1 MYKFITNQSLATTKF
16 FRDSLLAILMMF
28 FTSCMEVEHH
38 VYGSK
43 KDVKVR
49 FEILANHS
57 MVQLSDN
64 QTGGDVM
71 GDVATQFRA
80 VDKGMVVKEYKRE
93 KNGETYDVVSGTFS
107 TNSKNNDFSAYA
119 PLFEK
124 DKIIIPTPFDNSEW
138 NDDNSYLFA
147 SSTYS
152 VFVVKS
158 LFPKAS
164 AAYTLRHNG
173 KIHEVDLKIKGES
186 YIIEFPILWWLN
198 GNVDAVILTK

>member
-1 MYKFITNQSLATTKF
+1 M
-16 FRDSLLAILMMF
+16 FRFSLLFIFMIVL
-28 FTSCMEVEHH
+28 TSCMEVEHH
-38 VYGSK
+38 VYGNK
-43 KDVKVR
+43 NDIKIR

-57 MVQLSDN
+57 MVQMSDN

-71 GDVATQFRA
+71 GDAADQFRA
-80 VDKGMVVKEYKRE
+80 AGKGIIVKESSRE
-93 KNGETYDVVSGTFS
+93 KAGEIYDVVSGTFS

-173 KIHEVDLKIKGES
+173 KIHEVDLKIKGDS

-198 GNVDAVILTK
+198 GNVDAVILAK

>member
-1 MYKFITNQSLATTKF
+1 MNFQF
-16 FRDSLLAILMMF
+16 FSRIIILIAVMMF
-28 FTSCMEVEHH
+28 LTSCMEVEHH
-38 VYGSK
+38 VYGTK

-71 GDVATQFRA
+71 GDAATQFRA
-80 VDKGMVVKEYKRE
+80 VGKGMVVKEYKRE

-107 TNSKNNDFSAYA
+107 ANSKNNDFSDYA

-138 NDDNSYLFA
+138 NNDNSYLFTN
-147 SSTYS
+147 STYS
-152 VFVVKS
+152 VYVAKT
-158 LFPKAS
+158 LCPTAS

-173 KIHEVDLKIKGES
+173 QIREIDLKIKGDT
-186 YIIEFPILWWLN
+186 YIAEFPILWWLN
-198 GNVDAVILTK
+198 GNVDGVVLTK

>member
-1 MYKFITNQSLATTKF
+1 MK
-16 FRDSLLAILMMF
+16 
-28 FTSCMEVEHH
+28 VEHH

-71 GDVATQFRA
+71 GDAAAQFRA
-80 VDKGMVVKEYKRE
+80 VGKGMVVKEYKRE

-107 TNSKNNDFSAYA
+107 ANSKNKDFSDYA

-138 NDDNSYLFA
+138 DDDNSYLFTN
-147 SSTYS
+147 STYS
-152 VFVVKS
+152 VYVAKT
-158 LFPKAS
+158 LCPTAS

-173 KIHEVDLKIKGES
+173 QIREIDLKIKGDT
-186 YIIEFPILWWLN
+186 YIAEFPILWWLN
-198 GNVDAVILTK
+198 GNVDGVILTK

>member
-1 MYKFITNQSLATTKF
+1 M
-16 FRDSLLAILMMF
+16 FRFSLLFIFMIVL
-28 FTSCMEVEHH
+28 TSCMEVEHY
-38 VYGSK
+38 VYGNK
-43 KDVKVR
+43 NDIKIR

-57 MVQLSDN
+57 MVQMSDN

-71 GDVATQFRA
+71 GDAADQFRA
-80 VDKGMVVKEYKRE
+80 AGKGIIVKESTRE
-93 KNGETYDVVSGTFS
+93 KADEIYDVVSGTFS
-107 TNSKNNDFSAYA
+107 TNSKSNDFSAYA

-124 DKIIIPTPFDNSEW
+124 DKIIIPTPFDISEW

-158 LFPKAS
+158 LFPNAS

-173 KIHEVDLKIKGES
+173 KIHEVDLKIKGDS
-186 YIIEFPILWWLN
+186 YIIEFPILWWLH

>member
-1 MYKFITNQSLATTKF
+1 MSFQFSSRII
-16 FRDSLLAILMMF
+16 ILIAVMMF
-28 FTSCMEVEHH
+28 LTSCMEVEHH

-71 GDVATQFRA
+71 GDAATQFRA
-80 VDKGMVVKEYKRE
+80 VGKGMVVKEYKRE

-107 TNSKNNDFSAYA
+107 ANSKNKDFSDYA

-138 NDDNSYLFA
+138 DDDNSYLFTN
-147 SSTYS
+147 STYS
-152 VFVVKS
+152 VYIAKT
-158 LFPKAS
+158 LCPTAS

-173 KIHEVDLKIKGES
+173 QIREIDLKIKGDT
-186 YIIEFPILWWLN
+186 YIAEFPILWWLN
-198 GNVDAVILTK
+198 GNVDGVILTK

>member
-1 MYKFITNQSLATTKF
+1 
-16 FRDSLLAILMMF
+16 
-28 FTSCMEVEHH
+28 MEVEHH

-43 KDVKVR
+43 SDIKIR

-71 GDVATQFRA
+71 GDAATQFRT
-80 VDKGMVVKEYKRE
+80 VGKGMVVKEYKRE

-107 TNSKNNDFSAYA
+107 TNSKSNDFSAYA

-138 NDDNSYLFA
+138 NDNNSYLLA
-147 SSTYS
+147 SSSYS

-158 LFPKAS
+158 LFPNAS

-173 KIHEVDLKIKGES
+173 KIHEVDLKIKGDS

>member
-1 MYKFITNQSLATTKF
+1 MSIQF
-16 FRDSLLAILMMF
+16 FSRIVNLVALMMLL
-28 FTSCMEVEHH
+28 TSCMEVEHH

-57 MVQLSDN
+57 MVQLSDD
-64 QTGGDVM
+64 QTGGDAM
-71 GDVATQFRA
+71 GDAAAQFRA
-80 VDKGMVVKEYKRE
+80 VGKGMIVKEYKRE
-93 KNGETYDVVSGTFS
+93 KNGELYDVVSGIFS
-107 TNSKNNDFSAYA
+107 ANSNNKEFLAYA

-138 NDDNSYLFA
+138 NDENSYLFTN
-147 SSTYS
+147 STYS
-152 VFVVKS
+152 VYIAKTI
-158 LFPKAS
+158 FPTAS

-173 KIHEVDLKIKGES
+173 QIREIDLKIKGNS
-186 YIIEFPILWWLN
+186 YIAEFPILWWLN

>member
-1 MYKFITNQSLATTKF
+1 
-16 FRDSLLAILMMF
+16 
-28 FTSCMEVEHH
+28 MEVEHQ

-49 FEILANHS
+49 FEILAHHS

-71 GDVATQFRA
+71 GDAATQFRA
-80 VDKGMVVKEYKRE
+80 VGKGMVVKEYKRE

-107 TNSKNNDFSAYA
+107 ANSKNKDFSDYA

-138 NDDNSYLFA
+138 DDDNSYLFTN
-147 SSTYS
+147 STY
-152 VFVVKS
+152 FVYVAKT
-158 LFPKAS
+158 LCPTAS

-173 KIHEVDLKIKGES
+173 QIREIDLKIKGDT
-186 YIIEFPILWWLN
+186 YIAEFPILWWLN
-198 GNVDAVILTK
+198 GNVDGVILTK

>member
-1 MYKFITNQSLATTKF
+1 
-16 FRDSLLAILMMF
+16 MMF
-28 FTSCMEVEHH
+28 LTSCMEVEHH

-71 GDVATQFRA
+71 GDAATQFRA
-80 VDKGMVVKEYKRE
+80 VGKGMVVKEYKRE

-107 TNSKNNDFSAYA
+107 ANSKNKDFSDYA

-138 NDDNSYLFA
+138 DDDNSYLFTN
-147 SSTYS
+147 STYS
-152 VFVVKS
+152 VYVAKT
-158 LFPKAS
+158 LCPTAS
-164 AAYTLRHNG
+164 AAYTLQHNG
-173 KIHEVDLKIKGES
+173 QIREIDLKIKGDT
-186 YIIEFPILWWLN
+186 YIAEFPILWWLN
-198 GNVDAVILTK
+198 GNVDGVILTK

>member
-1 MYKFITNQSLATTKF
+1 
-16 FRDSLLAILMMF
+16 MF
-28 FTSCMEVEHH
+28 LTSCMEVEHH
-38 VYGSK
+38 VYGTK
-43 KDVKVR
+43 KDVEVR

-80 VDKGMVVKEYKRE
+80 VGKGMVVKEYKRE

-107 TNSKNNDFSAYA
+107 TNSKNKDFSDYA

-138 NDDNSYLFA
+138 NDDNSYLFTN
-147 SSTYS
+147 STYS
-152 VFVVKS
+152 VYVAKT
-158 LFPKAS
+158 LCPTAS

-173 KIHEVDLKIKGES
+173 QIREIDLKIKGDT
-186 YIIEFPILWWLN
+186 YIAEFPILWWLN
-198 GNVDAVILTK
+198 GNVDGVILTK

>member
-1 MYKFITNQSLATTKF
+1 
-16 FRDSLLAILMMF
+16 
-28 FTSCMEVEHH
+28 MEVEHH

-43 KDVKVR
+43 SDIKIC

-57 MVQLSDN
+57 MVQKSDS

-71 GDVATQFRA
+71 GDAADQFRA
-80 VDKGMVVKEYKRE
+80 TGKGIIVKESSRE
-93 KNGETYDVVSGTFS
+93 KAGEIYDVISGTFS
-107 TNSKNNDFSAYA
+107 TNSKNKDFAAYA

-138 NDDNSYLFA
+138 DNDNSYLFA

-152 VFVVKS
+152 VFVDKS
-158 LFPKAS
+158 LFPNAS
-164 AAYTLRHNG
+164 GAYTLRHNG
-173 KIHEVDLKIKGES
+173 KIHEVNLKIKGDS

-198 GNVDAVILTK
+198 GNVDAVMVTK

>member
-1 MYKFITNQSLATTKF
+1 MSFHFSSRII
-16 FRDSLLAILMMF
+16 ILIAVIMF
-28 FTSCMEVEHH
+28 LTSCMEVEHH

-71 GDVATQFRA
+71 GDAATQFRA
-80 VDKGMVVKEYKRE
+80 VGKGMVVKEYKRE

-107 TNSKNNDFSAYA
+107 ANSKNKDFSDYA

-138 NDDNSYLFA
+138 DDDNSYLFTN
-147 SSTYS
+147 STYS
-152 VFVVKS
+152 VYVAKT
-158 LFPKAS
+158 LCPTAS

-173 KIHEVDLKIKGES
+173 QIREIDLKIKGDT
-186 YIIEFPILWWLN
+186 YIAEFPILWWLN
-198 GNVDAVILTK
+198 GNVDGVILTK